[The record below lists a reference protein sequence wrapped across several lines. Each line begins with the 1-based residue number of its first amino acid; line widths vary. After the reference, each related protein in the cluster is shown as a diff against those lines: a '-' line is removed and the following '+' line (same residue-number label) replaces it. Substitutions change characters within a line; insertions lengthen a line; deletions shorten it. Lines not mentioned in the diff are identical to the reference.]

1 MLADIV
7 DYLLCPVCGAD
18 LALTGRGLRCP
29 AGHTFDVARQGYANL
44 LPGNAR
50 PGTADTPEMVRARAD
65 FLGAGHFAPLTDLLA
80 GRATRTLPPDARFL
94 DAGAGTGAYL
104 SAVLDEAPTASGLAL
119 DISKHAA
126 RRAARAHPRAGA
138 VVADLWRPLPVRDTT
153 VDVILNVFAPR
164 NPAEFRRVLRPGG
177 ALHVVTPS
185 PRHLGPLVER
195 LGLLTVDEQKTE
207 RMDAALADH
216 FALET
221 RENLET
227 RTELAHKE
235 IETLVGMGPNAHHV
249 TTEELSRRIGELAD
263 PFEVPLSFT
272 LSTFRPR
279 G

>member
-18 LALTGRGLRCP
+18 LALTERGLRCP
-29 AGHTFDVARQGYANL
+29 AGHAFDVARQGYANL

-80 GRATRTLPPDARFL
+80 GRAADALPRHARIL

-104 SAVLDEAPTASGLAL
+104 SAVLDRAPGATGLAL

-126 RRAARAHPRAGA
+126 RRAARVHPRAGA

-153 VDVILNVFAPR
+153 ADAILNVFAPR

-185 PRHLGPLVER
+185 RRHLGPLVER

-207 RMDAALADH
+207 RTDAALADH
-216 FALET
+216 FVLESREGLET
-221 RENLET
+221 PAP
-227 RTELAHKE
+227 LAHKE
-235 IETLVGMGPNAHHV
+235 IQTLVGMGPNAHHV
-249 TTEELSRRIGELAD
+249 TADELARRIGELTD